1 MTGGDTVAWNDRLL
15 PTTTVH
21 QARLQLFQPT
31 RHPVFCTRAME
42 TPWGTAHVTGRLGQM
57 HALLLEALLFHAQKK
72 RVLEEGSV
80 QILVDPYI
88 LRTTLSRADGGY
100 SGKGMKTLAQD
111 LRASA
116 ITLDIPKLGV
126 DGFVLDGLLNEITPS
141 SATVPN
147 PVTGEMRPLW
157 RVTLTKTLAVL
168 LDRDLPLHYDPRPL
182 AALRTGTAAAVARWI
197 LTHRD
202 CPQGGWHIGTVLAA
216 VGAET
221 TGGSGRNRRREVRTD
236 RAVLAELGIVINEDR
251 IQRGGVYRTPGG
263 VLSTPGA
270 CTVRQAACS
279 LRQGR

>member
-1 MTGGDTVAWNDRLL
+1 MTMTGGDTVAWNDRLL

-116 ITLDIPKLGV
+116 ITLDVPKLGA
-126 DGFVLDGLLNEITPS
+126 DEFVLDGLLNEITPS
-141 SATVPN
+141 PATVLN

-157 RVTLTKTLAVL
+157 RVTLTKTLAAL

-182 AALRTGTAAAVARWI
+182 VAIRTGTAAAVARWI

-202 CPQGGWHIGTVLAA
+202 CPQGGWQIDTVLAA

-221 TGGSGRNRRREVRTD
+221 TGGSEKWTPI
-236 RAVLAELGIVINEDR
+236 LGH
-251 IQRGGVYRTPGG
+251 
-263 VLSTPGA
+263 
-270 CTVRQAACS
+270 
-279 LRQGR
+279 

>member
-1 MTGGDTVAWNDRLL
+1 M
-15 PTTTVH
+15 
-21 QARLQLFQPT
+21 
-31 RHPVFCTRAME
+31 
-42 TPWGTAHVTGRLGQM
+42 
-57 HALLLEALLFHAQKK
+57 
-72 RVLEEGSV
+72 
-80 QILVDPYI
+80 QILVDPYV

-116 ITLDIPKLGV
+116 ITLDIPRLGP

-141 SATVPN
+141 PATVLN

-157 RVTLTKTLAVL
+157 RVTLTKTLAAL

-182 AALRTGTAAAVARWI
+182 AAIRMGTAAAVARWI

-202 CPQGGWHIGTVLAA
+202 CPQGGWQIDTVLAA

-270 CTVRQAACS
+270 CTVRQPPCS
-279 LRQGR
+279 LRQMR